1 MPFPGVSLLAARRW
15 VLEETRRLPGPAAAA
30 GTIKSQQDA
39 VDYLTWTF
47 FIR

>member
-1 MPFPGVSLLAARRW
+1 MLPIPTVSFP
-15 VLEETRRLPGPAAAA
+15 A